1 VEKGANLLV
10 SLVLP
15 KLIESIFGL
24 ALIAVFIPL
33 AYYVMEQAHKGKEIY
48 LRRLEALDGINL
60 AIDKAAEAGKPV
72 YVEIGGQLT
81 GEYFHMVAAALGM
94 LPFIAR
100 RCARLGVKILTAY
113 HAPQVLPQII
123 GILTSSAKAEG
134 KDPSFFPRTDIELH
148 YGGDMIGAFIGQATV
163 EANDCR
169 ASICIGRVALQALS
183 QLEANKGNGCI
194 SIQGTSFMNQIHVI
208 GLLPDYSMVGEELYT
223 ASASISGDVE
233 SISILRA
240 QDLLKWFSVAITLI
254 MIIALRM
261 GVKGL

>member
-1 VEKGANLLV
+1 M

-15 KLIESIFGL
+15 KISESIFGL
-24 ALIAVFIPL
+24 LLIVIFTPL
-33 AYYVMEQAHKGKEIY
+33 SLYVMNQAKKGKQIY
-48 LRRLEALDGINL
+48 LRRLEALDGINV
-60 AIDKAAEAGKPV
+60 AIDKAAEVGKPV

-94 LPFIAR
+94 FPFIAK
-100 RCARLGVKILTAY
+100 RCARLGVHIFTAY
-113 HAPQVLPQII
+113 HAPQVLPQIL
-123 GILTSSAKAEG
+123 GILSNSAKAEG
-134 KDPSFFPRTDIELH
+134 KDSAFFPATDVQLH
-148 YGGDMIGAFIGQATV
+148 YGGDTVGAFTGQATV

-183 QLEANKGNGCI
+183 QLEANKENGCI

-208 GLLPDYSMVGEELYT
+208 GLLPDYSLIGEELYT

-233 SISILRA
+233 SISVLRA
-240 QDLLKWFSVAITLI
+240 QDILKLGSVVLILLFIVAYS
-254 MIIALRM
+254 M